1 MHSAKVAPE
10 PHAGDACAT
19 SHWRSVSGAQVRDG
33 RALLGWTARDLARMA
48 NVGVSTVNQIEVVIE
63 WPSRYPG
70 VASIV
75 AALKAAGMVFLYG
88 AVRCGYVRS
97 RKSDG

>member
-1 MHSAKVAPE
+1 
-10 PHAGDACAT
+10 
-19 SHWRSVSGAQVRDG
+19 
-33 RALLGWTARDLARMA
+33 MA